1 MKSTLSVL
9 AAVSTLA
16 LLSAC
21 GGSGDSAP
29 PPAGTQ
35 AVAITS
41 TNQASV
47 ARATVNGGLSLGLI
61 QNETSN
67 GAAVS
72 PGSAVVAEHVL
83 QRALNAAMN
92 PRRSVAT
99 TTAQPATG
107 SSSTDPCGVSGTLAS
122 TWNDVDNNSQLSAGD
137 ILTANFQHCQDTSTL
152 AVNGLVTITLS
163 GTPTEQQ
170 FSATAAFQSVAVV
183 YGGITY
189 TINGTVSLSEVDT
202 ATISSSTFAIGS
214 AGLTVAIASASY
226 SDSITF
232 DSGFV
237 AASTFL
243 AGTSSLTV
251 TGSFVS
257 QSIGG
262 RVTIATPQALI
273 EQPGDI
279 EPRQGQVLITGA
291 SGSTLLA
298 TVLNTTQVQ
307 LQVDA
312 NGDGTI
318 DGTTTV
324 AWSALLPS

>member
-1 MKSTLSVL
+1 MKSTLSIL
-9 AAVSTLA
+9 ATVSTLA

-21 GGSGDSAP
+21 GSSGDSAP
-29 PPAGTQ
+29 PPTGTQ
-35 AVAITS
+35 AVAITA

-47 ARATVNGGLSLGLI
+47 ARATVNGGLSLGLV
-61 QNETSN
+61 QNETTN

-72 PGSAVVAEHVL
+72 PGSAAVAQHVL
-83 QRALNAAMN
+83 QRALTNALNQRKSIA
-92 PRRSVAT
+92 S
-99 TTAQPATG
+99 TTAQPAAG
-107 SSSTDPCGVSGTLAS
+107 SSGTDACGVSGTLMS

-152 AVNGLVTITLS
+152 SVNGLVTITLT

-170 FSATAAFQSVAVV
+170 FSANASFQSVAVV

-189 TINGTVSLSEVDT
+189 TINGSVALSETDT
-202 ATISSSTFAIGS
+202 STISSSTFTIGS

-232 DSGFV
+232 DPGFV
-237 AASTFL
+237 SASTFL

-262 RVTIATPQALI
+262 RVTIATPQALV
-273 EQPGDI
+273 EQPGDL
-279 EPRQGQVLITGA
+279 EPRQGQVRITGA
-291 SGSTLLA
+291 TGSTLLA
-298 TVLNTTQVQ
+298 TVLNTSQVQ

>member
-21 GGSGDSAP
+21 GGSGDSASP
-29 PPAGTQ
+29 PTGTQ
-35 AVAITS
+35 SVAITS
-41 TNQASV
+41 TNQTSV
-47 ARATVNGGLSLGLI
+47 ARATVNGGLSLGLV
-61 QNETSN
+61 QNETTN

-72 PGSAVVAEHVL
+72 PGSVAVAQHVL
-83 QRALNAAMN
+83 QRALSNALNQRKSIASAM
-92 PRRSVAT
+92 AK
-99 TTAQPATG
+99 PATG
-107 SSSTDPCGVSGTLAS
+107 SSGTDPCGVSGTLTS

-152 AVNGLVTITLS
+152 AVNGLVTITLT
-163 GTPTEQQ
+163 GTPSAEQ
-170 FSATAAFQSVAVV
+170 FSASASFQSVAVV

-189 TINGTVSLSEVDT
+189 TINGAVALSEVDT
-202 ATISSSTFAIGS
+202 STVSSSTFTIGS
-214 AGLTVAIASASY
+214 PGLTVAIASASY
-226 SDSITF
+226 DDSITF

-273 EQPGDI
+273 EQPGDL
-279 EPRQGQVLITGA
+279 EPRQGQVLVTGA
-291 SGSTLLA
+291 GGSTLLA

-324 AWSALLPS
+324 AWSALLP